1 MQVTETLSEG
11 LKREIKITVP
21 ATDLDSQL
29 SSKLDEMR
37 GQARIRGFRPGKV
50 PVTHLKRLYG
60 KSVMAEIIQETVNDS
75 TQKVLDDRSEKPA
88 YQPEIKL
95 TEDQEEIERVMNGA
109 ADFEYTVSFE
119 VLPEIELGD
128 FSTIE
133 LERETV
139 TIPDDE
145 IKESIARL
153 AEQNRPFTAKDAA
166 AESGDRVS
174 MDYLGKI
181 DGEAFEGGAD
191 TDSDI
196 VLGSNSF
203 IPGFEDQLVG
213 AKAGEERVLEVTFPD
228 DYPAEHLAGKAATFD
243 VTVKA
248 VASPGEALEGDALA
262 QTLGLED
269 LEKLRTVIRD
279 QIENE
284 IANHGR
290 MKLKRELLDALDEAY
305 SFELPPTL
313 VEREFEVIWKQVEG
327 DLEKAGK
334 TFEDED
340 TTEEKA
346 REDYQKIAER
356 RVRLGLL
363 LAEIG
368 ERNEIK
374 LSDEEVNRA
383 LMARIRQFPGQEQQV
398 FDFYQQNPGAL
409 AEIRAPLFEDKVIDF
424 ILELAKVTNKEVTRE
439 QLFTHDDHDHD
450 HDHDHD

>member
-29 SSKLDEMR
+29 SSKLDELR

-75 TQKVLDDRSEKPA
+75 TQKALDDRAEKPA

-95 TEDQEEIERVMNGA
+95 TEDQEEIQRVMNGA

-119 VLPEIELGD
+119 VLPKIELGD

-133 LERETV
+133 LQRETL
-139 TIPDDE
+139 TIPDEE
-145 IKESIARL
+145 IKESIERL
-153 AEQNRPFTAKDAA
+153 AEQNRPFAAKEGA
-166 AESGDRVS
+166 AEDGDRVS

-181 DGEAFEGGAD
+181 DGEPFEGGAD

-196 VLGSNSF
+196 VLGSDSF

-213 AKAGEERVLEVTFPD
+213 AKAGEERTIEVTFPD
-228 DYPAEHLAGKAATFD
+228 DYPAAHLAGKTATFD
-243 VTVKA
+243 ITVKA
-248 VASPGEALEGDALA
+248 VSAPGEAPEGDALA

-269 LEKLRTVIRD
+269 LDKLRTVIRD
-279 QIENE
+279 QIEGE
-284 IANHGR
+284 IASHGR
-290 MKLKRELLDALDEAY
+290 MKLKRDLLDALDVAY
-305 SFELPPTL
+305 SFDLPPTL
-313 VEREFEVIWKQVEG
+313 VEREFDAIWKQVEG

-368 ERNEIK
+368 ERNEIE
-374 LSDEEVNRA
+374 LSDDEVNRA

-398 FDFYQQNPGAL
+398 FDFYQQNPAAL

-424 ILELAKVTNKEVTRE
+424 ILELAKVTNKEVTKE
-439 QLFTHDDHDHD
+439 ELFTHDDHDHD
-450 HDHDHD
+450 HDHD